1 MNDYKNTL
9 FIIDTYNSNHT
20 YNSNQNICSI
30 IEYENALCE
39 IFENDDISIDIK
51 QTILDKYNLKLKKDK
66 LSKASV
72 HLMDKNDTILV
83 SLYDISKTILKNLII
98 D

>member
-51 QTILDKYNLKLKKDK
+51 QTILDK
-66 LSKASV
+66 
-72 HLMDKNDTILV
+72 
-83 SLYDISKTILKNLII
+83 
-98 D
+98 